1 MEYGILN
8 NGIKIPLVGYGTYQV
23 TDLEECERCV
33 LDALSVGYRLID
45 TAQQYKNEEAV
56 GSAIKKSG
64 IPREEIFITT
74 KINFKNY
81 ETEKCEASIEE
92 SLRKLQVDYI
102 DLVLLHWPFNNVYAA
117 YRVLEKYYE
126 MGKIKAIGISNF
138 NPDRMVDLILYNKI
152 KPQVNQIETHL
163 YCQRKEHAEW
173 MKKYDVF
180 HQAYSPLGQQRI
192 KEMFSNEIVSNIA
205 IKYNK
210 TPAQIALKFLVS
222 KGICIIPK
230 TTHIERMKE
239 NIDLFD
245 FELTEEEISLLETL
259 DTGVALI
266 GYPENPIRVESAIN
280 WK

>member
-1 MEYGILN
+1 MEYRTLN
-8 NGIKIPLVGYGTYQV
+8 NGVKIPLVGYGTYQV
-23 TDLEECERCV
+23 TDLAECEKCV

-81 ETEKCEASIEE
+81 ETEKWEASIEE

-126 MGKIKAIGISNF
+126 MGKIRAIGISNF